1 MKILLLLLTVSVVMA
16 QAQAPHIDSSYSD
29 GQIQAFLKDGFERN
43 DRLLQAKAYYLLAA
57 REQNGGIN
65 NEYTITYL
73 QKSHELFA
81 ASRDAYHLHRAKLA
95 LALSYVD
102 QKTFDQAFDLQR
114 EALTYF
120 EQRNDLFMA
129 THAAASLANTYKLM
143 GNLPQERVYLERCE
157 TNNKLLK
164 DNILSLAILNSKV
177 VNFQRQRQY
186 DQALSAA
193 HQLLTI
199 ARASKKTN
207 FEIAGLFFEGILHQF
222 KGQYQTAIG
231 KLFDCLSLISNPN
244 LSPEAMQ
251 CYLHLSQCYEALHD
265 YPHAYQYSQRYGQA
279 SHAILNNQR
288 QTALQRQTLRFD
300 AEGKRRQIANL
311 EKEKREAEQTA
322 LWQRTITIGIG
333 IAAFVLFC
341 ALFSV
346 LYFHRQKT
354 RSDQIIEN
362 QKEEI
367 KQKEINELRQELTLQ
382 NVQAIVTGQETER
395 ERIAK
400 DLHDSLGGMLS
411 TVRLRFDA
419 LKTGQPTHAYEQ
431 ALDMLDN
438 TIREVRHIAHNL
450 QPDALLQFGLTAAI
464 NDLVNRTHSPATP
477 DINFQTYGQEFALTP
492 TQSLTIFRIIQELLY
507 NAIKHA
513 KASEILVQLNWQTPS
528 LMILVED
535 DGVGYDTTQIQ
546 TGMGTK
552 NIQTRVAYLNAHLEV
567 QSVPDEGTTVVVTVG
582 V

>member
-1 MKILLLLLTVSVVMA
+1 MKKILLLMLVGSVAMA
-16 QAQAPHIDSSYSD
+16 QNPHIDSSYSYN
-29 GQIQAFLKDGFERN
+29 QIQAFLRNGFAKN
-43 DRLLQAKAYYLLAA
+43 DLLLQAKAYFLLAV
-57 REQNGGIN
+57 REQTTGIN
-65 NEYTITYL
+65 TEHTIIYL

-81 ASRDAYHLHRAKLA
+81 ASKDLYHLHRAKLA
-95 LALSYVD
+95 LAISYAE
-102 QKTFDQAFDLQR
+102 QKTYDQAFDLQQ

-120 EQRNDLFMA
+120 EQHNNLFMA
-129 THAAASLANTYKLM
+129 THAAASLAQTYKLM
-143 GNLPQERVYLERCE
+143 GNLAQERVYLERCE
-157 TNNKLLK
+157 KNNKILK
-164 DNILSLAILNSKV
+164 DKVLALAILSSKV
-177 VNFQRQRQY
+177 VNFQSQQQY
-186 DQALSAA
+186 DRALTAA
-193 HQLLTI
+193 QQLLAI

-222 KGQYQTAIG
+222 KGDYQTAIQ
-231 KLFDCLSLISNPN
+231 KLTDCLTIIPDRQ

-251 CYLHLSQCYEALHD
+251 CYLHLSQCYEAQHD
-265 YPHAYQYSQRYGQA
+265 YPHAYQFSQRYAQT

-300 AEGKRRQIANL
+300 AEGKRRQIASL
-311 EKEKREAEQTA
+311 EKEKVAAEKTA
-322 LWQRTITIGIG
+322 IWQRTITIAIG
-333 IAAFVLFC
+333 ITAFLLLY

-346 LYFHRQKT
+346 LYFYRQKT
-354 RSDQIIEN
+354 RSDQIIET
-362 QKEEI
+362 QKEEL
-367 KQKEINELRQELTLQ
+367 KQKEINELRQQMTLQ

-400 DLHDSLGGMLS
+400 DLHDSLGGMLA

-419 LKTGQPTHAYEQ
+419 LKSSPPAHEYEHA
-431 ALDMLDN
+431 LSMLDN
-438 TIREVRHIAHNL
+438 TIREVRQIAHNL

-464 NDLVNRTHSPATP
+464 SDLVNRTHSPSMP

-492 TQSLTIFRIIQELLY
+492 TQSLTVFRIIQELLY

-513 KASEILVQLNWQTPS
+513 KATEILVQLNWQAPS

-535 DGVGYDTTQIQ
+535 DGIGYDTAQVQ

-567 QSVPDEGTTVVVTVG
+567 QSAPSEGTTVVVTVG
-582 V
+582 G